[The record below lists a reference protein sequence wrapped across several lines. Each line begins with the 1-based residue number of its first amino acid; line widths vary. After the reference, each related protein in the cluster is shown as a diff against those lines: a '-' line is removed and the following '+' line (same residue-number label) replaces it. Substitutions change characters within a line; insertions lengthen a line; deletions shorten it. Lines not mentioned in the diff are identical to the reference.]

1 MKEVI
6 VKAYEF
12 DELSDSAKEK
22 AREWF
27 RSVSCDYNFWSEYTL
42 EEAEEQAALMGI
54 DITNNKD
61 SRGAHIYWSGFSSQ
75 GDGACFE
82 GTWRASGVKADKV
95 ADGWGPDPATTEIKR
110 IAAVFAEIAKKY
122 PHASFTVKHRGHY
135 SHENCT
141 EFDFT
146 ILSDEEYGK
155 KSEEVAD
162 ILAREAVPLSEFTRE
177 AAERLSRSTE
187 KRREELWG
195 DYLRVEEELK
205 ENAKDFMRWIYRQLE
220 KEYEYQNSDEQV
232 NENIKCNEYLFSE
245 SGKRT
250 VVL

>member
-12 DELSDSAKEK
+12 DELDDKAKEK

-27 RSVSCDYNFWSEYTL
+27 RSNCDDNFWSECTL

-61 SRGAHIYWSGFSSQ
+61 SRGAHIYWSGFWSQ

-82 GTWRASGVKADKV
+82 GTWRASDVKAEKV
-95 ADGWGPDPATTEIKR
+95 ADGWGESPATTEINR

-141 EFDFT
+141 EFDFNSGHEYCEPKDLEAFRDSADQT
-146 ILSDEEYGK
+146 DDGLSDKMDDCFFQGT
-155 KSEEVAD
+155 D
-162 ILAREAVPLSEFTRE
+162 
-177 AAERLSRSTE
+177 
-187 KRREELWG
+187 
-195 DYLRVEEELK
+195 DELK
-205 ENAKDFMRWIYRQLE
+205 EAAKDFMRWIYRQLE

-232 NENIKCNEYLFSE
+232 DENIRANEYLFTEAGS
-245 SGKRT
+245 RRM
-250 VVL
+250 VL

>member
-12 DELSDSAKEK
+12 DELDDKAKEK

-27 RSVSCDYNFWSEYTL
+27 RSGNCDDNFWSECTL

-61 SRGAHIYWSGFSSQ
+61 SRGAHIYYSGFWSQ

-82 GTWRASGVKADKV
+82 GTWRASDVKADKV
-95 ADGWGPDPATTEIKR
+95 ADGWGEGPATTEIKR

-141 EFDFT
+141 EFDFNSGHEYCEPKDLEAFRDSADQT
-146 ILSDEEYGK
+146 DDGLSDKMDDCFFQGT
-155 KSEEVAD
+155 D
-162 ILAREAVPLSEFTRE
+162 
-177 AAERLSRSTE
+177 
-187 KRREELWG
+187 
-195 DYLRVEEELK
+195 DELK
-205 ENAKDFMRWIYRQLE
+205 EAAKDFMRWIYRQLE

-232 NENIKCNEYLFSE
+232 DDNIRANEYLFTEGGS
-245 SGKRT
+245 RRM
-250 VVL
+250 VL

>member
-12 DELSDSAKEK
+12 DELDDKDKEK

-27 RSVSCDYNFWSEYTL
+27 RSGNCDDNFWSECTL

-61 SRGAHIYWSGFSSQ
+61 SRGAHIYYSGFWSQ

-82 GTWRASGVKADKV
+82 GTWRASDVKADKV
-95 ADGWGPDPATTEIKR
+95 ADGWGEGPATTEIKR

-141 EFDFT
+141 EFDFNSGHEYCEPKDLEAFRDSADQT
-146 ILSDEEYGK
+146 DDGLSDKMDDCFFQGT
-155 KSEEVAD
+155 D
-162 ILAREAVPLSEFTRE
+162 
-177 AAERLSRSTE
+177 
-187 KRREELWG
+187 
-195 DYLRVEEELK
+195 DELK
-205 ENAKDFMRWIYRQLE
+205 EAAKDFMRWIYRQLE

-232 NENIKCNEYLFSE
+232 DDNIRANEYLFTEGGS
-245 SGKRT
+245 RRM
-250 VVL
+250 VL